1 MSSRSST
8 TAASDVESLVDE
20 GDETVADASARVV
33 RESGGATPSTNP
45 GPQSELGR
53 SAPPDTVHGSM
64 EGD

>member
-33 RESGGATPSTNP
+33 RESGATPSTNP